1 MRGNH
6 VVGGGRKRTRSEG
19 WHRPSLPRGCPL
31 STIGAGGLND
41 RVREGTGCTP
51 TATDTNHLTSGEDVA
66 IIVHKRVTSE
76 HPFLRI
82 TEDKPSTISTGSLNA
97 LRRVHVRPI
106 QRVVYPRSYLVT
118 Q

>member
-1 MRGNH
+1 M
-6 VVGGGRKRTRSEG
+6 KSEG
-19 WHRPSLPRGCPL
+19 WHRPSLPGGYPP

-51 TATDTNHLTSGEDVA
+51 TAVDTNHLTSGYPSDSQSGVWR
-66 IIVHKRVTSE
+66 VHKRMTTE
-76 HPFLRI
+76 HLFLRI

-106 QRVVYPRSYLVT
+106 QRVVYPRSYLVI